1 MKLNAVNLAIF
12 FAAGGFSLG
21 EALSGHLLTAVCLM
35 SGVSLSI
42 LLDKTQ
48 VKN

>member
-1 MKLNAVNLAIF
+1 MKLEAVNLAIF
-12 FAAGGFSLG
+12 CAASGFALG
-21 EALSGHLLTAVCLM
+21 EALSGHLLNAVCLM
-35 SGVSLSI
+35 SGVSLAI

>member
-1 MKLNAVNLAIF
+1 MKLDAVNLAIF
-12 FAAGGFSLG
+12 FTSGGFSLG
-21 EALSGHLLTAVCLM
+21 EALIGNLLVAVCLM
-35 SGVSLSI
+35 AGVSLGI

>member
-1 MKLNAVNLAIF
+1 MKLDAVNLAIF
-12 FAAGGFSLG
+12 CTSSGFALG
-21 EALSGHLLTAVCLM
+21 EALSGNPLVAVCLM
-35 SGVSLSI
+35 AGVSLAI